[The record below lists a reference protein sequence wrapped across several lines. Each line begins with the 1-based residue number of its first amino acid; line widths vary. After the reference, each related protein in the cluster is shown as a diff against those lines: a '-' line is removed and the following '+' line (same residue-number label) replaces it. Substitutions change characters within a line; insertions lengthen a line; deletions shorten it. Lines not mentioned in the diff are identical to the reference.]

1 MLNDYRPVF
10 SLRGGGLIT
19 FAIADEL
26 RSYVLRLPGRRHEH
40 LTGRFRRIC
49 RDKSFVARSHQV
61 GDMDRG
67 IAPMSV
73 SVAIA
78 NPKGGVGKS
87 LTTMMLAD
95 GLALS
100 YGARILVIDADP
112 QAGVTKSLLG
122 IGAEQELRRSQ
133 IGLSAILQAFS
144 RGEDTE

>member
-1 MLNDYRPVF
+1 
-10 SLRGGGLIT
+10 
-19 FAIADEL
+19 
-26 RSYVLRLPGRRHEH
+26 
-40 LTGRFRRIC
+40 
-49 RDKSFVARSHQV
+49 
-61 GDMDRG
+61 
-67 IAPMSV
+67 MSV

-144 RGEDTE
+144 RGEDRWPHTSTLRATWLSSAVDSPV

>member
-1 MLNDYRPVF
+1 M
-10 SLRGGGLIT
+10 S
-19 FAIADEL
+19 
-26 RSYVLRLPGRRHEH
+26 
-40 LTGRFRRIC
+40 IC
-49 RDKSFVARSHQV
+49 
-61 GDMDRG
+61 
-67 IAPMSV
+67 
-73 SVAIA
+73 VAIA

-133 IGLSAILQAFS
+133 VGSCTLISVL
-144 RGEDTE
+144 

>member
-1 MLNDYRPVF
+1 
-10 SLRGGGLIT
+10 
-19 FAIADEL
+19 
-26 RSYVLRLPGRRHEH
+26 
-40 LTGRFRRIC
+40 
-49 RDKSFVARSHQV
+49 
-61 GDMDRG
+61 
-67 IAPMSV
+67 MSV

-122 IGAEQELRRSQ
+122 IGTLFVGFGQPVFCFLKREREL
-133 IGLSAILQAFS
+133 
-144 RGEDTE
+144 